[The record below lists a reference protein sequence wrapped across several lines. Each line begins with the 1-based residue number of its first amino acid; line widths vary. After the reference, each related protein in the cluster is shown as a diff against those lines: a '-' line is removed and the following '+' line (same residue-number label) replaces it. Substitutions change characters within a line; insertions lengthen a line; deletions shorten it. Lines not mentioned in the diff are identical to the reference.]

1 MAWTDDKM
9 VTAEALQVRLLKGN
23 GLQDIITEEHINSA
37 FQATLAAGMDV
48 DKAIFCNRQVAAL
61 GARDDELWL
70 RVPYNNDTT
79 GIADVTPI
87 KNKVFAQITDY
98 SGVPVAVQHAV
109 FGKYSPFV
117 TPSQPVNDS
126 MLDGIDIQE
135 LGISDNVVQAVDA
148 AMVENSMKLH
158 GSANAKIKAG
168 YYDGDDA
175 NVADPTGGANY
186 YAIRL
191 LPAADEV
198 FVLKRGAVLWQ
209 MPDATDDDA
218 FGEST

>member
-1 MAWTDDKM
+1 MAWTDDFQL
-9 VTAEALQVRLLKGN
+9 TAEALQVRLLKGN

-37 FQATLAAGMDV
+37 FQASLAAGMDV
-48 DKAIFCNRQVAAL
+48 NKAVFVKRQVAAL
-61 GARDDELWL
+61 GCRDDELWL
-70 RVPYNNDTT
+70 RVPYNNDAT
-79 GIADVTPI
+79 GTSNDDPI
-87 KNKVFAQITDY
+87 KNKVFAMISDY

-126 MLDGIDIQE
+126 MLDGIDIQD
-135 LGISDNVVQAVDA
+135 LGISDNVTQAADA
-148 AMVENSMKLH
+148 AMVEQTLKVH
-158 GSANAKIKAG
+158 GSANSKFKAG

-175 NVADPTGGANY
+175 NIADPTAGDYY

-198 FVLKRGAVLWQ
+198 FVLKRGAIIWS
-209 MPDATDDDA
+209 MPDGTDDDA